1 MPNLNAKIDELI
13 KTQKWDQLKDL
24 LTTAGENDLS
34 NQKRTL
40 GWLIL
45 GNHYSQQNNLSEAII
60 AYNHARVSTLNDPIP
75 FDHLIGAIWRMYQSF
90 HGELSRDA
98 VILLKDLLER
108 LINYYKIHNPIF
120 SPSVFAGQHLIMA
133 LREHVGIAPVSGSE
147 KVERKINEIYN
158 ALYSDMTIEEVRAE
172 FARIMAPHF
181 RDRMEQMEKD
191 ESGDDEKPKKKRGS
205 KK

>member
-1 MPNLNAKIDELI
+1 MGYIGFIIFIKI
-13 KTQKWDQLKDL
+13 
-24 LTTAGENDLS
+24 GS
-34 NQKRTL
+34 
-40 GWLIL
+40 
-45 GNHYSQQNNLSEAII
+45 
-60 AYNHARVSTLNDPIP
+60 DPIAIGYAEAPIMSEKEQDKLKIIQLIDTGNLTCTEAADLMGINP

-181 RDRMEQMEKD
+181 RERMGQMEKD
-191 ESGDDEKPKKKRGS
+191 ESGDDEKPKKKKKRGS